1 MIFHSK
7 HSIANTSKNRI
18 KSADMFVKCSVVK
31 YQWLDNGRLLA
42 HYNHCLSVLKTMI
55 NDLNVTIRKLV
66 WMQLSGRVNS
76 AICLVWVRVIH
87 FCMSQLVRFLA
98 ISPSWLLTRDPV
110 EKTVEVLNEYENIVW
125 GLYFCMG
132 LSVYCECMHLICC
145 RIEHQSLTPLTALWP
160 SLRSDQAHSVLFSHS
175 HSLSIV

>member
-1 MIFHSK
+1 
-7 HSIANTSKNRI
+7 
-18 KSADMFVKCSVVK
+18 MFVKCSVVK

-160 SLRSDQAHSVLFSHS
+160 SLRSDQAHSVSFSHS